1 MMDTTKHNVTQ
12 HNIAQSTKR
21 SIYADNKNK
30 DDMQNDDHEN
40 KMTSKMKTTVNI
52 KKTCTLLEYTLCR
65 TYSDYLFL
73 ARAAGVPVV
82 LGLNQKMN

>member
-12 HNIAQSTKR
+12 HNIAQSTKL

-52 KKTCTLLEYTLCR
+52 KKTCTLLEYTLRR
-65 TYSDYLFL
+65 TYSDSLFL
-73 ARAAGVPVV
+73 AQAVGVPVV
-82 LGLNQKMN
+82 

>member
-1 MMDTTKHNVTQ
+1 MDRTKHNVTQ
-12 HNIAQSTKR
+12 HNIAQSTKL

-52 KKTCTLLEYTLCR
+52 KKTCTLLEYTLR
-65 TYSDYLFL
+65 RAYSDSLFL
-73 ARAAGVPVV
+73 AQAVGVPVV
-82 LGLNQKMN
+82 